1 METPMR
7 VLKFL
12 ALFLFILIIS
22 AGIEPKEPAF
32 GGTHPYQIGVG
43 DSLSIMVWNEPS
55 LDQKFV
61 VVLPDGTIS
70 FPLIGRIRAAGY
82 TTDGLSRLIA
92 NNLKAV
98 FKKRPS
104 VSVTVLAIGNNI
116 FYIMGSVGHPGIIP
130 FTHNITLLQALIM
143 AGGVLTAG
151 KEDSIL
157 VLRNGHSTKISLEDI
172 EKGKHIENNIP
183 IQPGDIIIVPP
194 KTDQI
199 FIMGEVVSPGP
210 YFFDKGMT
218 VMKAIIGARGFTQFA
233 SSSVKIIRENKDKT
247 KKVIHIDIDDV
258 ENEKKTDPKEY
269 LKPGDVIYVPQ
280 RMF

>member
-1 METPMR
+1 MKVLGFLIPFFFIVSSSLIGLKTPTCWASR
-7 VLKFL
+7 
-12 ALFLFILIIS
+12 
-22 AGIEPKEPAF
+22 
-32 GGTHPYQIGVG
+32 PYQIGVG
-43 DSLSIMVWNEPS
+43 DGLSIMVWNEPN
-55 LDQKFV
+55 LDQKLV

-70 FPLIGRIRAAGY
+70 FPLVGRIRAAGY

-104 VSVTVLAIGNNI
+104 VTVTVQSIGNNI
-116 FYIMGSVGHPGIIP
+116 FYIMGAVGHPGIIP
-130 FTHNITLLQALIM
+130 FTHNITLIQALIM
-143 AGGVLTAG
+143 AGGVTTAG

-157 VLRNGHSTKISLEDI
+157 VLRNGHSNKISLEDI

-183 IQPGDIIIVPP
+183 IFPGDIIIVPP

-199 FIMGEVVSPGP
+199 FIMGEVGSPGP
-210 YFFDKGMT
+210 YFYDKGMT
-218 VMKAIIGARGFTQFA
+218 VMKAIIGARGLNQFA
-233 SSSVKIIRENKDKT
+233 SSSVRIIRENPDKT
-247 KKVIHIDIDDV
+247 KKIIHIDIDDI

-269 LKPGDVIYVPQ
+269 LKPGDIIYVPQ